1 MIEELFVFLALGGAV
16 IASITDIR
24 SGIIPN
30 KLTFTLIAVGIFGYL
45 AYGILTDDLAPFL
58 ASLKSISTI
67 FVVGYI
73 FWMLGAWSAGDAKEF
88 MFIAALIPA
97 YPAFLYST
105 FNPTI
110 AGYPFVL
117 TVFINTFLS
126 IFPFIFLYSLYVA
139 MEKGLFFRFV
149 EPLKNLKGYI
159 ETSFVLVGAISI
171 SKFAGMWIEFDSL
184 WILALPALL
193 LLYKIPRKYR
203 ISLSAAGI
211 LVYVYPLSELWYSR
225 ASFIFTYFVIMLL
238 FIVTIRLL
246 LNSINVIRKE
256 ALIEETKITD
266 LEDGTIIAE
275 EIYIRDGEVLRDNRS
290 MIEKIKDAAK
300 TGSYQAMFQKKGVG
314 TGAAGVTEKDIEL
327 LKEYVKNGKLEDRT
341 NIKKSVPFAP
351 VILAG
356 LVISLMVGDAMLALE
371 MWLYG

>member
-24 SGIIPN
+24 SRIIPN
-30 KLTFTLIAVGIFGYL
+30 RLTFTLIAVGIFGYL
-45 AYGILTDDLAPFL
+45 VYGILTSDLSMFL
-58 ASLKSISTI
+58 ASIKNLGIM
-67 FVVGYI
+67 FVAGYLL
-73 FWMLGAWSAGDAKEF
+73 WVLGLLASGDVKGL
-88 MFIAALIPA
+88 MFIAALIPV

-110 AGYPFVL
+110 AGYPFIT
-117 TVFINTFLS
+117 TVFTNTFLS
-126 IFPFIFLYSLYVA
+126 LFPLLFLYSMCIAL
-139 MEKGLFFRFV
+139 KKKLGSRFI
-149 EPLKNLKGYI
+149 EPLKNPVKYL
-159 ETSFVLVGAISI
+159 ETSFVLVAAMGVSA
-171 SKFAGMWIEFDSL
+171 FFGMR
-184 WILALPALL
+184 ILVLPAIL

-211 LVYVYPLSELWYSR
+211 LAYVYPLSELWYSR

-246 LNSINVIRKE
+246 LNSLNVIRKE

-275 EIYIRDGEVLRDNRS
+275 EIYIQDGEVLRDNRS

-300 TGSYQAMFQKKGVG
+300 TGSYQALLKRKRIASLS
-314 TGAAGVTEKDIEL
+314 AAGVTEKQIEL
-327 LKEYVKNGKLEDRT
+327 LKGYVKNGKLENKVRT
-341 NIKKSVPFAP
+341 RKSMPFAP
-351 VILAG
+351 G
-356 LVISLMVGDAMLALE
+356 LFIGLIVSLVSGDLMLVLT

>member
-58 ASLKSISTI
+58 VSLKSISTI

-149 EPLKNLKGYI
+149 EPLKNPVKYL
-159 ETSFVLVGAISI
+159 ETSFVLVAAMGVSA
-171 SKFAGMWIEFDSL
+171 FFGM

-211 LVYVYPLSELWYSR
+211 LAYVYPLSELWYSR
-225 ASFIFTYFVIMLL
+225 ASFILTYFVIMLL

-300 TGSYQAMFQKKGVG
+300 TGSYQALFRKRGVG

-341 NIKKSVPFAP
+341 NIKKSMPFAP

-356 LVISLMVGDAMLALE
+356 LVISLMIGDAMLALE